1 MAEGVNEPGE
11 DLVEEV
17 LPLTPLQQGLLFH
30 TLLDETAR
38 DVYTMQF
45 RVELTGPLDPAR
57 LRDAARE
64 LVARHANLRTGFLY
78 EELDDPV
85 QVVLREVTVPWSDV
99 DLTGSADL
107 GVELDAAAAKDAAT
121 PFDLTQPPLLRFS
134 LVLLGDDRHMLLMT
148 SNHLLLDGWSVPL
161 LMRELLT
168 LYATDDPSSVP
179 APRPYRDFLAWLST
193 RDRDA
198 AREVWRQAM
207 AGVPGPTLL
216 YPSAAGA
223 KASAENSDLVPIRL
237 DEETTQ
243 RLYQLAAAQRMT
255 VNTVVQG
262 LWAIL
267 LGALTGRDD
276 VVFGATVSGR
286 PAELSGVESMIGLF
300 INTVPVRMALRREE
314 PLREALRRLQEEQS
328 RLLDAQHV
336 GLAEIHRLSGMDTL
350 FDTLVVYENYPLD
363 ADSVTDATAGTGL
376 SVGGWQATGATHYPL
391 TLAVFAEEHG
401 LTVHFEFRTD
411 ICGRHEVLRLA
422 DRFTGLIKALLA
434 DPDLPVGRL
443 DVLTVAERD
452 WLRDVG
458 NGARPEAGRHLTRRT
473 LPEAL
478 TAQAELTP
486 EATAVTGQ
494 GARLGFA
501 ELEHRANQLARLLI
515 ERGAGPES
523 IVALV
528 LPHTPEMIVA
538 LAAVLKSGAAYLPL
552 DPNWPVER
560 VTGMLADAE
569 PVLLLTDRELARDS
583 EIPTLV
589 LDDPDTREA
598 IAGQPGQ
605 SLDRCPAAEDP
616 AYVIYTSGSTG
627 KPKAVVVPHRAIANL
642 LASHRAT
649 LFEPARRA
657 AGRPLRVANAWPT
670 AFDASWQPLL
680 WMFAGHE
687 LHLVPERMRLD
698 PPALRDFLA
707 EHRIEFVEL
716 SPSLLAELVE
726 VDGWRAD
733 LRVLGV
739 GGEAVPAP
747 LWRRLRAEDGLTVH
761 NLYGPTECTVDAT
774 SCEVGRVENPT
785 IGGPVGGARL
795 YILDQNLRLVPPGVE
810 GELYIAGAGLAR
822 GYLGRSA
829 ETAAR
834 FVADPFADEPGA
846 RMYRTGDVARWTRD
860 GLVECLGRVDG
871 QLKIR
876 GFRVEPGEI
885 EAALVR
891 HESVERAAVVAR
903 EDRPGVRQLVAYVV
917 PDGQV
922 DPARLRSYLA
932 GRLPEYL
939 VPASVLSVPRFPL
952 THNGKLDVAKLPA
965 PQLRPNAAA
974 APPRDALEKEL
985 AGVFCEVL
993 GLDAVGVRDSF
1004 FALGGDSIL
1013 SMRLVGRARARGLE
1027 ISARHV
1033 FECRT
1038 VAELA
1043 DVLRKGA
1050 PR

>member
-1 MAEGVNEPGE
+1 MAEGMTEP
-11 DLVEEV
+11 DDDIVEEV

-30 TLLDETAR
+30 SLLDETGH
-38 DVYTMQF
+38 DVYAMRF
-45 RVELTGPLDPAR
+45 RVELTGPLDSAR
-57 LRDAARE
+57 LRNAARE
-64 LVARHANLRTGFLY
+64 LLARHANLRTGFLY

-99 DLTGSADL
+99 DLAGSPEL
-107 GVELDAAAAKDAAT
+107 GVALDAVAATDAAT
-121 PFDLTQPPLLRFS
+121 PFDLARPPLLRFS
-134 LVLLGDDRHMLLMT
+134 LVRLGVDRHMLLLT
-148 SNHLLLDGWSVPL
+148 CNHLLLDGWSVPL

-168 LYATDDPSSVP
+168 LYATDDPSALP

-193 RDRDA
+193 RDQDA
-198 AREVWRQAM
+198 ARAVWREAL

-216 YPSAAGA
+216 YPSAAGTR
-223 KASAENSDLVPIRL
+223 ASAENSDLVPVRL

-243 RLYQLAAAQRMT
+243 RLHQLAAAQRMT
-255 VNTVVQG
+255 VNTVIQG

-267 LGALTGRDD
+267 LGVLTGRDD

-300 INTVPVRMALRREE
+300 INTVPVRMAIRREE
-314 PLREALRRLQEEQS
+314 PLRAALRRLQDEQS
-328 RLLDAQHV
+328 RLLDVQHV
-336 GLAEIHRLSGMDTL
+336 GLAEIHRLSGVDTL

-363 ADSVTDATAGTGL
+363 ADSVTNATAGTGL

-391 TLAVFAEEHG
+391 TLAVFAQAHG

-411 ICGRHEVLRLA
+411 ICARRDVLRLA
-422 DRFTGLIKALLA
+422 DRFTGLVNSLLA

-443 DVLTVAERD
+443 NVLTAGERD

-458 NGARPEAGRHLTRRT
+458 TGARPSTPRT
-473 LPEAL
+473 LPETL

-486 EATAVTGQ
+486 EATAVAGH
-494 GARLGFA
+494 GVRLSFA
-501 ELEHRANQLARLLI
+501 DLEHRANQLARLLI

-552 DPNWPVER
+552 DPNWPVDR
-560 VTGMLADAE
+560 VTGMLADAA

-589 LDDPDTREA
+589 LDDPATRQAVEA
-598 IAGQPGQ
+598 QPG
-605 SLDRCPAAEDP
+605 RPPEHRPAAEDP

-627 KPKAVVVPHRAIANL
+627 APKAVVVPHRAIANL

-657 AGRPLRVANAWPT
+657 LGRPLRVANAWPT

-687 LHLVPERMRLD
+687 LHLVPERMRFD
-698 PPALRDFLA
+698 PLALRDFLA

-716 SPSLLAELVE
+716 SPSLLGELVE

-739 GGEAVPAP
+739 GGEAVPVA
-747 LWRRLRAEDGLTVH
+747 LWRRLRSEDGLTVH

-774 SCEVGRVENPT
+774 SCEVGRVEHPS
-785 IGGPVGGARL
+785 IGGPVDGARL
-795 YILDQNLRLVPPGVE
+795 YILDRDLRRVPPGVE

-834 FVADPFADEPGA
+834 FVADPFTGEPGA

-885 EAALVR
+885 EATLAR
-891 HESVERAAVVAR
+891 HDSVARAAVVAR

-917 PDGQV
+917 PDGHV
-922 DPARLRSYLA
+922 EPDRLRAYLA
-932 GRLPEYL
+932 DRLPEYL
-939 VPASVLSVPRFPL
+939 VPASVLPVPSFPL

-965 PQLRPNAAA
+965 PRLKPNAAA

-1038 VAELA
+1038 VADLA
-1043 DVLRKGA
+1043 EALRKGA
-1050 PR
+1050 M